1 MSQNGSGDSLPFDLE
16 AEKCVLGSILRD
28 PRCLPEVSARLR
40 REDFYSPR
48 HRGLFIVL
56 EKLESRSPG
65 SCDPVVVA
73 HEVERLGQEEKLGGR
88 KFLGELM
95 DAVPSVAF
103 LENHTRIVRDLS
115 LKRALLQ
122 AATDIQRDV
131 ALGTIPDVTQLI
143 NAAEEKVFKVGDRM
157 VGGQMVSAKE
167 LISARIDSIMN
178 PGEGEQGL
186 PTGFLDLDEMQSF
199 RPGDLVVLAARP
211 SMGKTALALNILERA
226 ALEKDKTILLFSLE
240 MPADQIIMRLLASHS
255 QVRHDALRRG
265 RLDATSRERLTLSAG
280 QISAAKI
287 YIDDSSQPSLAEIR
301 AKARRLIREEGG
313 LDLIIVDYL
322 QLLSLPRVESRQQEI
337 STISRNL
344 KSIARDL
351 QVPVLTL
358 AQLNRAAEKRD
369 SHRPLLSDL
378 RESGAIEQDADMVAL
393 LFREDYYNATEENAG
408 VTDLIIAKNR
418 NGPTG
423 NVALRFTRESM
434 RFENLVHV
442 PVTQP

>member
-186 PTGFLDLDEMQSF
+186 PTGFLDLDEMQGF

-226 ALEKDKTILLFSLE
+226 ALEKDKTVLLFSLE

-393 LFREDYYNATEENAG
+393 LFREDYYNPTEENAG

-423 NVALRFTRESM
+423 NVALRFNRECM
-434 RFENLVHV
+434 RFENLVHK
-442 PVTQP
+442 PVV